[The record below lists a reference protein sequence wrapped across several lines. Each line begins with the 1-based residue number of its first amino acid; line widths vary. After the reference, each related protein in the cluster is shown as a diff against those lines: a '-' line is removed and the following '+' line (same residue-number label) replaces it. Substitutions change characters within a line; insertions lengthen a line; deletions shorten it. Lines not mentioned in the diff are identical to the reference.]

1 MLTLTQVWV
10 HSHSNC

>member
-1 MLTLTQVWV
+1 MLTLTQVRV

>member
-1 MLTLTQVWV
+1 MLTLTQIWV